1 MVLNGVEL
9 GSGSQRINNPD
20 MQKLVL
26 QKWGLSEEEIEER
39 FGWFIEALS
48 YGTPVHAGFA
58 IGIDRLVAEV
68 LKQPSIRD
76 VIPFPKTQS
85 GLDPLTN
92 APANIDEIVLEEYNL
107 KYINK
112 DE

>member
-1 MVLNGVEL
+1 MVYR
-9 GSGSQRINNPD
+9 GSIIRN
-20 MQKLVL
+20 
-26 QKWGLSEEEIEER
+26 
-39 FGWFIEALS
+39 
-48 YGTPVHAGFA
+48 TCTCCFA
-58 IGIDRLVAEV
+58 IGIDRLIAEV
-68 LKQPSIRD
+68 LNQPSIRD

-92 APANIDEIVLEEYNL
+92 APANIEEEVLEEYNL

>member
-1 MVLNGVEL
+1 MTKLTTKDHA
-9 GSGSQRINNPD
+9 RI
-20 MQKLVL
+20 
-26 QKWGLSEEEIEER
+26 EEIAER

-58 IGIDRLVAEV
+58 IGIDRLIAEV
-68 LKQPSIRD
+68 LNQPSIRD

-92 APANIDEIVLEEYNL
+92 APANIEEKVLEEYNL

>member
-1 MVLNGVEL
+1 M
-9 GSGSQRINNPD
+9 GSGSQRINNPEI
-20 MQKLVL
+20 QKLVL
-26 QKWGLSEEEIEER
+26 EKWGLDEAEIENR

-48 YGTPVHAGFA
+48 FGTPVHAGFA

-68 LKQPSIRD
+68 LNQPSIRD

-92 APANIDEIVLEEYNL
+92 APATIDEELLEEYNL

-112 DE
+112 D

>member
-1 MVLNGVEL
+1 M
-9 GSGSQRINNPD
+9 GSGSQRINNPSI
-20 MQKLVL
+20 QKLVL
-26 QKWGLSEEEIEER
+26 EKWGLSDSEIEER

-68 LKQPSIRD
+68 LNQPSIRD

-92 APANIDEIVLEEYNL
+92 APATIEEEILEDYNL
-107 KYINK
+107 SLIHI
-112 DE
+112 